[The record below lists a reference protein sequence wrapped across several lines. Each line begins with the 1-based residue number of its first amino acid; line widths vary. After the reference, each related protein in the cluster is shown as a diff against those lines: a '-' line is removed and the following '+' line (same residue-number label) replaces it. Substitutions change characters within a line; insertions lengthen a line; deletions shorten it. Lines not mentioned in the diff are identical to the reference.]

1 MKRFPDSWT
10 RVCGLL
16 SGVVLATLATGWQ
29 FAQAQMPTEWSN
41 QYADLESSLNN
52 RNHFQQVAATTYR
65 HEALILAEDRDPADV
80 VLRRTTA
87 LLEHLRTTAS
97 DGSTGIT
104 RPGTGPT
111 PRATAT
117 HRSGGSRSASR
128 AVRRRL
134 PGAAIDRLFQSAV
147 GFPARSCSSSGTG
160 PCTTT
165 CAISTTAWRPRPA
178 AGCTSCPM
186 RSDLIRKC
194 ATCWNT
200 RL

>member
-16 SGVVLATLATGWQ
+16 SSVVLATLATGWQ

-87 LLEHLRTTAS
+87 LLENLH
-97 DGSTGIT
+97 DCQ
-104 RPGTGPT
+104 
-111 PRATAT
+111 
-117 HRSGGSRSASR
+117 
-128 AVRRRL
+128 RRL
-134 PGAAIDRLFQSAV
+134 NWNHSPRNWVNSKSNSDSSIRRIAKRV
-147 GFPARSCSSSGTG
+147 VRCSPT
-160 PCTTT
+160 
-165 CAISTTAWRPRPA
+165 R
-178 AGCTSCPM
+178 AGCG
-186 RSDLIRKC
+186 D
-194 ATCWNT
+194 
-200 RL
+200 